1 MRSFDYRNW
10 TLTCTLQL
18 TLTGNLPAQAQQATT
33 FKLQQ
38 ATNQPDEDLGTF
50 VSSQPHHMCARAA
63 NAESEQCLNLFCFP
77 ILQTENLLQQ
87 MREHMDSASR
97 KVTARMAAAE
107 KAAESLERE
116 LLALMEQAQQDAK
129 P

>member
-1 MRSFDYRNW
+1 MVSVSSTCMRSFDYRNW

-18 TLTGNLPAQAQQATT
+18 TLTSNLPAQAQQATT

-50 VSSQPHHMCARAA
+50 TQ
-63 NAESEQCLNLFCFP
+63 
-77 ILQTENLLQQ
+77 NLLQQ

-97 KVTARMAAAE
+97 KMTARMAAAE

-129 P
+129 L

>member
-1 MRSFDYRNW
+1 
-10 TLTCTLQL
+10 
-18 TLTGNLPAQAQQATT
+18 
-33 FKLQQ
+33 
-38 ATNQPDEDLGTF
+38 
-50 VSSQPHHMCARAA
+50 
-63 NAESEQCLNLFCFP
+63 
-77 ILQTENLLQQ
+77 
-87 MREHMDSASR
+87 MDSASR